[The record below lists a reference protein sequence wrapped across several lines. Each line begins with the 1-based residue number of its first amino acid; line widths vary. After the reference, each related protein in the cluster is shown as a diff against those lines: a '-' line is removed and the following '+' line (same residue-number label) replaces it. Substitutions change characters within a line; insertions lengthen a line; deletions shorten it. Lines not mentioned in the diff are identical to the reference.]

1 MLPILI
7 SLLSPNSVVGDPND
21 FSISL
26 NLNLSGEEH
35 ATLAGL
41 PLSRRSTK
49 DLISQF
55 NEEKLSL
62 LESID
67 DEIID
72 EIIEDN
78 DSVANDENNEDRP
91 SGQMTLF

>member
-1 MLPILI
+1 MLPILV
-7 SLLSPNSVVGDPND
+7 SLLSPGSVVGDPND
-21 FSISL
+21 FSISF

-55 NEEKLSL
+55 NEQKASFLDSMEQFAT
-62 LESID
+62 E
-67 DEIID
+67 
-72 EIIEDN
+72 EIIEFDDKTDDDN
-78 DSVANDENNEDRP
+78 SEDKP